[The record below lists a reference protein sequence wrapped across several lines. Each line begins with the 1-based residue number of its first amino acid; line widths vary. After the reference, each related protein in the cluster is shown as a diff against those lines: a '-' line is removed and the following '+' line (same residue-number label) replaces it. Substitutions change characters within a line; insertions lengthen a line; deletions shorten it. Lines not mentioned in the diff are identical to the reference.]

1 MANLSI
7 RRTKSKKQRAAGAAS
22 TAGSAAW
29 TFLKARVAWVAGKK
43 AAKVAVPAAA
53 AGTAA
58 VVAKKRF
65 SRDAPGADA
74 TPAPAPTGTGVDSV
88 PTAPAG
94 VA

>member
-1 MANLSI
+1 MALLTI
-7 RRTKSKKQRAAGAAS
+7 RRRPSKKQRAASAAGQ
-22 TAGSAAW
+22 AGSAAV
-29 TFLKARVAWVAGKK
+29 TFLKARIAWIAGKK

-65 SRDAPGADA
+65 SRDDA
-74 TPAPAPTGTGVDSV
+74 AEQPAPSTTGVDAV
-88 PTAPAG
+88 PQAPAG

>member
-1 MANLSI
+1 MANLTI
-7 RRTKSKKQRAAGAAS
+7 RRRKTKSQRAASAAS
-22 TAGSAAW
+22 KAGSAAW
-29 TFLKARVAWVAGKK
+29 TFAKARFAWVAGKK

-65 SRDAPGADA
+65 SRDASTTAP
-74 TPAPAPTGTGVDSV
+74 PAPSTTGADSV

>member
-1 MANLSI
+1 MANLTI
-7 RRTKSKKQRAAGAAS
+7 RRRKTKSQRAANAAS
-22 TAGSAAW
+22 KAGSAAF
-29 TFLKARVAWVAGKK
+29 TFLKARIAWVAGKK

-65 SRDAPGADA
+65 SHHDE
-74 TPAPAPTGTGVDSV
+74 PTGPSTAGVNSAA
-88 PTAPAG
+88 PKAPAG

>member
-7 RRTKSKKQRAAGAAS
+7 RRRKSKKQRAASAAAK
-22 TAGSAAW
+22 AGSAAV
-29 TFLKARVAWVAGKK
+29 TFLKARLAWAAGKK
-43 AAKVAVPAAA
+43 ATKVAVPAAA

-65 SRDAPGADA
+65 SRDADHQAPSTTGADA
-74 TPAPAPTGTGVDSV
+74 V
-88 PTAPAG
+88 PKAPAG

>member
-7 RRTKSKKQRAAGAAS
+7 RRRKTKKQRAADAAS
-22 TAGSAAW
+22 KAGSAAA
-29 TFLKARVAWVAGKK
+29 TFLKARLAWVAGKK
-43 AAKVAVPAAA
+43 ATKVAVPAAA

-58 VVAKKRF
+58 IVAKKRF
-65 SRDAPGADA
+65 SRDPSTAQQPSTTSADA
-74 TPAPAPTGTGVDSV
+74 V

>member
-1 MANLSI
+1 MASLTI
-7 RRTKSKKQRAAGAAS
+7 RRRKTKAQRAKSAAGK
-22 TAGSAAW
+22 AGSAAV
-29 TFLKARVAWVAGKK
+29 TFLKARIAWVMGKK

-65 SRDAPGADA
+65 SRHDEGSQDSSTTGLNA
-74 TPAPAPTGTGVDSV
+74 TPK
-88 PTAPAG
+88 APAG

>member
-1 MANLSI
+1 MANLTI
-7 RRTKSKKQRAAGAAS
+7 RRRKSKKQRAASAAGK
-22 TAGSAAW
+22 AGSAAA
-29 TFLKARVAWVAGKK
+29 TFVKARIAWLAGKK

-65 SRDAPGADA
+65 SHSAD
-74 TPAPAPTGTGVDSV
+74 TEPAPSTTGVNAV
-88 PTAPAG
+88 PKSPAG

>member
-1 MANLSI
+1 MAHLTI
-7 RRTKSKKQRAAGAAS
+7 RRRKTKKQRAAS
-22 TAGSAAW
+22 TAGKAGSAAF
-29 TFLKARVAWVAGKK
+29 TFLKARIAWIAGKK

-65 SRDAPGADA
+65 SRDDA
-74 TPAPAPTGTGVDSV
+74 EQPAPSTTGVNSV
-88 PTAPAG
+88 PQTPAG

>member
-1 MANLSI
+1 MALLTI
-7 RRTKSKKQRAAGAAS
+7 RRTKSKKQRAASAAGK
-22 TAGSAAW
+22 AGSAAV
-29 TFLKARVAWVAGKK
+29 TFLKARIAWIAGKK

-65 SRDAPGADA
+65 SRDTTTEQDQPVA
-74 TPAPAPTGTGVDSV
+74 TTGVNSV
-88 PTAPAG
+88 PQAPAG